1 MSNRQTM
8 SNRFSARR
16 TLLALPLAGFLA
28 LAQADAA
35 PAVHYKDGE
44 YTSDTVTIEW
54 GPVQIKVVIDG
65 GKITDV
71 QFLQVPFDR
80 TRSVEISDL
89 AKPILKSEAIEA
101 QAAQVNLVS
110 SATMTSVAFRQAM
123 ASALAKAK

>member
-1 MSNRQTM
+1 MLNS
-8 SNRFSARR
+8 FSTRR

-28 LAQADAA
+28 LAHADAA

-44 YTSDTVTIEW
+44 YTSDTATIAW
-54 GPVQIKVVIDG
+54 GPIQIKVIIQDS
-65 GKITDV
+65 KITDV

-101 QAAQVNLVS
+101 QVAQVNLVS
-110 SATMTSVAFRQAM
+110 SATMTSVGFRQAL